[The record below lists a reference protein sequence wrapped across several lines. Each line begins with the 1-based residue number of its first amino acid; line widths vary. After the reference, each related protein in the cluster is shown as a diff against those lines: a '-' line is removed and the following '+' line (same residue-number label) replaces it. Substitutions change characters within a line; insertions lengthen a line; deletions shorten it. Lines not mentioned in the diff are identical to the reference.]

1 MLDRHGRPGHSEL
14 ADRAASQHGDPDPR
28 QQVVYCASPAD
39 VADVWVDGIRRVADG
54 RLVDHDLAT
63 KAGLERYSRLA
74 VHRG

>member
-1 MLDRHGRPGHSEL
+1 
-14 ADRAASQHGDPDPR
+14 
-28 QQVVYCASPAD
+28 

-54 RLVDHDLAT
+54 RLVDHEPGRHGRGQPPLAT